1 MAYDSKDDFSE
12 KELGSGVLTPRS
24 LPPYETEGTDRNAAG
39 DEEIAIERVAT
50 AFDDEDSKDNTAAG
64 TAKKVLSKVV
74 TARSAA
80 SIRDPGPP
88 PDGGLTAWTQVLMGH
103 ICIMNTWGYINS
115 FGAFQTYYTTSL
127 GVPGSEISWIGTIQV
142 WLLFFIGTVAGRAT
156 DAGLFRRVYILGVFL
171 TLLGIFMTSLCT
183 EYWQLF
189 LAQGVCT
196 GLGNGLMFCPTVA
209 LVATYFSKNRA
220 LAIGLTASGSA
231 TGGLIYPTMVRQ
243 LLPQLGFGW
252 TVRILGFV
260 SLATSAVTIALFKVR
275 LPPRQSGP
283 LVDFSA
289 FRELTYCLFCLGMFL
304 NFWALYFV
312 FYYVSDHFHPLGE
325 QRLTW
330 KQISAFSRDIIG
342 LPYKESLN
350 LLLILNSVGYIS
362 RILPPF
368 ISDRITGPLNLII
381 PFALATGVMLFA
393 WSGVH
398 TTGGLYPF
406 TIVIGLTSSGVQGLF
421 PSVLSSLTP
430 DLKKTGTRMGM
441 AFSIVSFAALTGPP
455 LAGALISDSNGSY
468 LHAQMWGGT
477 VLVCG
482 SLTLIA
488 ARVAQT
494 GLKLRVKI

>member
-1 MAYDSKDDFSE
+1 MVYDSKDDYSE
-12 KELGSGVLTPRS
+12 KEFGSGVLTPRS
-24 LPPYETEGTDRNAAG
+24 LPPHEPG
-39 DEEIAIERVAT
+39 DEIAIERVAT
-50 AFDDEDSKDNTAAG
+50 ALDEDTKDATAAG
-64 TAKKVLSKVV
+64 TAKRALSKVV

-88 PDGGLTAWTQVLMGH
+88 PDGGLRAWTQVLMGH

-115 FGAFQTYYTTSL
+115 FGAFQAYYTSTL
-127 GVPGSEISWIGTIQV
+127 AVPSSQISWIGTVQV

-171 TLLGIFMTSLCT
+171 SLLGIFMTSLCSQ
-183 EYWQLF
+183 YWQLF

-231 TGGLIYPTMVRQ
+231 TGGLIYPSMVRQ
-243 LLPQLGFGW
+243 LLPQVGFGW
-252 TVRILGFV
+252 TIRILGFV

-275 LPPRQSGP
+275 LPPRPSGP
-283 LVDFSA
+283 LIDMSA
-289 FRELTYCLFCLGMFL
+289 FKELTYCLFCLGMFL

-312 FYYVSDHFHPLGE
+312 FYY
-325 QRLTW
+325 
-330 KQISAFSRDIIG
+330 ISAFSRDIVG
-342 LPYKESLN
+342 LPYTDSLN
-350 LLLILNSVGYIS
+350 LLLILNGVGYIS
-362 RILPPF
+362 RVIPPF
-368 ISDRITGPLNLII
+368 VSDRVTGPLNLII
-381 PFALATGVMLFA
+381 PFSFSTGIMLFA

-398 TTGGLYPF
+398 TTAGLYPF
-406 TIVIGLTSSGVQGLF
+406 TVVIGLTSSGVQGLF

-455 LAGALISDSNGSY
+455 LAGALISDYDGNY

-482 SLTLIA
+482 SLTLVA
-488 ARVAQT
+488 ARIAQT
-494 GLKLRVKI
+494 GLVLRAKI

>member
-1 MAYDSKDDFSE
+1 MVYDSKDDYSE
-12 KELGSGVLTPRS
+12 KEFGSGVLTPRS
-24 LPPYETEGTDRNAAG
+24 LPPHETEATDR
-39 DEEIAIERVAT
+39 DPEEIAIERVAT
-50 AFDDEDSKDNTAAG
+50 ALDDETKDTTTAAA
-64 TAKKVLSKVV
+64 AKRVLSKVV

-88 PDGGLTAWTQVLMGH
+88 PDGGLLAWTQVLMGH

-115 FGAFQTYYTTSL
+115 FGAFQTYYTSTL
-127 GVPGSEISWIGTIQV
+127 GVPSSQISWIGTIQV

-171 TLLGIFMTSLCT
+171 SLLGIFMTSLCT
-183 EYWQLF
+183 QYWQLF

-231 TGGLIYPTMVRQ
+231 TGGLIYPSMVRQ
-243 LLPQLGFGW
+243 LLPQVGFGW
-252 TVRILGFV
+252 TIRVLGFV

-275 LPPRQSGP
+275 LPPRPSGP
-283 LVDFSA
+283 LVDLSA
-289 FRELTYCLFCLGMFL
+289 FKELTYCLFCLGMFL

-312 FYYVSDHFHPLGE
+312 FYY
-325 QRLTW
+325 
-330 KQISAFSRDIIG
+330 ISAFSRDVIG
-342 LPYKESLN
+342 LPYTDSLN
-350 LLLILNSVGYIS
+350 LLLILNGVGYIS
-362 RILPPF
+362 RIIPPF
-368 ISDRITGPLNLII
+368 VSDRVTGPLNLII
-381 PFALATGVMLFA
+381 PFAFATGIMLFA
-393 WSGVH
+393 WSGVKS
-398 TTGGLYPF
+398 TAGLYPF

-455 LAGALISDSNGSY
+455 LAGALISDANGSY

-482 SLTLIA
+482 SLTLVV
-488 ARVAQT
+488 ARVART
-494 GLKLRVKI
+494 GLTLRAKI

>member
-1 MAYDSKDDFSE
+1 MAYDTKDDSYSE
-12 KELGSGVLTPRS
+12 KELDSGVLTPRS
-24 LPPYETEGTDRNAAG
+24 MPPHETDGTDCYAAA

-50 AFDDEDSKDNTAAG
+50 AHDEDSKDSTPAGAA
-64 TAKKVLSKVV
+64 KRVLSKVI
-74 TARSAA
+74 TAKSAA

-88 PDGGLTAWTQVLMGH
+88 PDGGLNAWTQALMGH
-103 ICIMNTWGYINS
+103 IVIMNTWGYINS
-115 FGAFQTYYTTSL
+115 FGAFQAYYTSTL
-127 GVPGSEISWIGTIQV
+127 GVPASQISWIGTVQV
-142 WLLFFIGTVAGRAT
+142 WLLFFIGTASGRAT
-156 DAGLFRRVYILGVFL
+156 DAGLFRRVYILGVTL
-171 TLLGIFMTSLCT
+171 TLVGIFMTSLCT
-183 EYWQLF
+183 QYWQLF

-209 LVATYFSKNRA
+209 LVATYFSKNRS

-260 SLATSAVTIALFKVR
+260 SLATSALTIALFKVR
-275 LPPRQSGP
+275 LPPRKTGP
-283 LVDFSA
+283 LIDFSA
-289 FRELTYCLFCLGMFL
+289 FRELTYALFCLGMFL

-312 FYYVSDHFHPLGE
+312 FYY
-325 QRLTW
+325 
-330 KQISAFSRDIIG
+330 ISAFSRDVIG
-342 LPYKESLN
+342 LPYTDSLN
-350 LLLILNSVGYIS
+350 LLLILNGVGYIS

-398 TTGGLYPF
+398 SVGGLYPF
-406 TIVIGLTSSGVQGLF
+406 AVVIGLTSSGVQGLF
-421 PSVLSSLTP
+421 PAVLTSLTP

-441 AFSIVSFAALTGPP
+441 AFSIVSFACLTGPP
-455 LAGALISDSNGSY
+455 LAGALISDNNGSY

-477 VLVCG
+477 VLICG
-482 SLTLIA
+482 SLTLMA

>member
-1 MAYDSKDDFSE
+1 MAHNSKGDYSE
-12 KELGSGVLTPRS
+12 KELGSGVLTPRP
-24 LPPYETEGTDRNAAG
+24 LPPNETDGTDCNAAG
-39 DEEIAIERVAT
+39 EEEIAIERVAT
-50 AFDDEDSKDNTAAG
+50 ALDEDSKENTTAGAA
-64 TAKKVLSKVV
+64 KRVLSKVI

-88 PDGGLTAWTQVLMGH
+88 PDGGLCAWTQVLMGH

-115 FGAFQTYYTTSL
+115 FGAFQTYYTTTL

-156 DAGLFRRVYILGVFL
+156 DAGLFRRVYILGVSL

-183 EYWQLF
+183 QYWQLF

-196 GLGNGLMFCPTVA
+196 GLGNGLMFCPTIA
-209 LVATYFSKNRA
+209 LIATYFSKNRA
-220 LAIGLTASGSA
+220 LALGLTAAGSA

-260 SLATSAVTIALFKVR
+260 SLVTSAVTIALFKVR

-283 LVDFSA
+283 LFDVSA

-312 FYYVSDHFHPLGE
+312 FYY
-325 QRLTW
+325 
-330 KQISAFSRDIIG
+330 ISTFSRDIIG
-342 LPYKESLN
+342 LPYIESLN
-350 LLLILNSVGYIS
+350 LLLILNGVGFIS
-362 RILPPF
+362 RTVPPL
-368 ISDRITGPLNLII
+368 ISDRLTGPLNLII

-398 TTGGLYPF
+398 SVGGLYPF
-406 TIVIGLTSSGVQGLF
+406 TVVIGLTSSGVQGLF

-455 LAGALISDSNGSY
+455 LAGALISDNNGNY

-482 SLTLIA
+482 SLTLVA
-488 ARVAQT
+488 ARIAQT